1 MNQRCHLVVGALVA
15 SVLSGCHCTQ
25 TATICVTNTDCTHG
39 MSCINGQCGFP
50 SSGDGGDGGNGD
62 GGNGD
67 GGNGDGGCVNLAC
80 DQVTC
85 PGGGTTSVTG
95 KVYDTSGQ
103 VQIYNALVYVP
114 NGQVLPFTPGVSCDR
129 CEAFTSGSP
138 LIVALTGSD
147 GAFTL
152 SNVPV
157 IPDGGTLPLVI
168 QVGRWRRQVA
178 LPAVPACT
186 STPITNHDTTRLP
199 RNKSE
204 GDIPQMAIA
213 TGGADPFECLLLKMG
228 ISPSEFTNPDAGGRI
243 HYYVSDSPGP
253 GLDKVPPAPP
263 ESTLLNDAGTLMNYD
278 VVLLPCEGGE
288 YRRNNVG
295 NPQPQNLVQYA
306 GAGGRLFTTHYGYV
320 WQAFSENNPFP
331 TTGDWRPQSCDSY
344 TSPLQVTVDQTF
356 AKGQAFSQWLVNVGS
371 STDAGFLT
379 LHESRHDLF
388 ATTSASQRWLYTNIP
403 NSICTGSPPAVEHM
417 TYNTPLN
424 PPPLPDGGP
433 GVQCG
438 RVVYSDFH
446 VSASALY
453 ADDGGLRFPDAC
465 IPGALSA
472 QEKALLFML
481 MDVSSCV
488 QSDNPTCGTLGQSCS
503 QGSPCC
509 GTLSCVDPTGH
520 PCAGGVIACTC
531 QPGLR

>member
-25 TATICVTNTDCTHG
+25 TAAICVTNTDCTHG

-50 SSGDGGDGGNGD
+50 SSGDGGDGGNSD
-62 GGNGD
+62 GGKGD

-80 DQVTC
+80 DQVNC
-85 PGGGTTSVTG
+85 PDGGTTTVTG
-95 KVYDTSGQ
+95 TVYDPSGQ
-103 VQIYNALVYVP
+103 VPIYNALVYVP

-129 CEAFTSGSP
+129 CESFTSGSP
-138 LIVALTGSD
+138 LVVALTGSD
-147 GAFTL
+147 GTFTL
-152 SNVPV
+152 QNVPV

-186 STPITNHDTTRLP
+186 STPITDAGTTRLP
-199 RNKSE
+199 RNQSE

-263 ESTLLNDAGTLMNYD
+263 ESALLNDAGTLMNYD

-295 NPQPQNLVQYA
+295 NPQPQNLVQYTS
-306 GAGGRLFTTHYGYV
+306 AGGRLFTTHYGYV
-320 WQAFSENNPFP
+320 WLANPWNAPFN
-331 TTGDWRPQSCDSY
+331 TTGVWETQSCDAY
-344 TSPLQVTVDQTF
+344 ATILPATVDQSF
-356 AKGQAFSQWLVNVGS
+356 SKGASFGQWLLNVGS
-371 STDAGFLT
+371 STQLGT
-379 LHESRHDLF
+379 LNLIESRHDLLF
-388 ATTSASQRWLYTNIP
+388 TDGGSQRWLYANIP
-403 NSICTGSPPAVEHM
+403 PSQCPSQPQPAVLHM
-417 TYNTPLN
+417 TFNTPLDAGT
-424 PPPLPDGGP
+424 LPDGGP
-433 GVQCG
+433 GNQCG

-446 VSASALY
+446 VSASA
-453 ADDGGLRFPDAC
+453 AGTGTFPTAC
-465 IPGALSA
+465 HSGALSA

-509 GTLSCVDPTGH
+509 GTLSCVDSTGH